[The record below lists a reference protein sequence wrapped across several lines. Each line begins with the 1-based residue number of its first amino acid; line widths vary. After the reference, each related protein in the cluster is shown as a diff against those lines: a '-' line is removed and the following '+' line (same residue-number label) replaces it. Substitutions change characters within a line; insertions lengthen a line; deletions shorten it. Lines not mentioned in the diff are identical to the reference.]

1 MMGDAVTATTSGAMC
16 MLGLVAGGRRGETSA
31 MGETRGIG
39 TGAIHTIE
47 SRHSWIIAAAA
58 LTMLSFAAGAPLTV
72 VVGLVPIAE
81 TLGAGRSLPSLATSL
96 AYLGTGVGGVACGL
110 MAGRFGQRA
119 VAMLGGFAILAGLVI
134 AAFGEPWSLL
144 VGIGIGVGLFGN
156 GALFPP
162 MLAYVSL
169 WFDRRRGTALA
180 LVSSGQY
187 VAGFVWPS
195 LFQWSIA
202 AFGWQRTMLL
212 YGVVAASVIVTL
224 AALVLRPPPVPLSGP
239 GSIRS
244 LPGAR
249 VLGMPPNR
257 ALGLMALGSF
267 LCCVPMA
274 MPAAHLVAFCGDLG
288 IRSSV
293 GAAMLSV
300 LLLSAFVAR
309 QFWGW
314 LSDRI
319 GGLWTVFVGG
329 LAQVVGM
336 LGFLATQDEAGLF
349 FAAAAYGLGFGGIVP
364 AYVLAVR
371 ELFPAV
377 EVTWRVP
384 ALLMCSLAGMAFG
397 AWMAGAIYDR
407 VGFYAAAW
415 WVGIAFGLA
424 QVALIGA
431 LLMRQ
436 RGGMRL
442 VRAPV

>member
-1 MMGDAVTATTSGAMC
+1 MQGAPTAES
-16 MLGLVAGGRRGETSA
+16 V
-31 MGETRGIG
+31 ETR
-39 TGAIHTIE
+39 
-47 SRHSWIIAAAA
+47 SSWIIACATLAMLA
-58 LTMLSFAAGAPLTV
+58 LAAGAPMTV
-72 VVGLVPIAE
+72 VIGLVPIAE
-81 TLGAGRSLPSLATSL
+81 TLGSGRSLPSLATSL
-96 AYLGTGVGGVACGL
+96 AYLGTGVGGVLCGL
-110 MAGRFGQRA
+110 LAGRFGQRA
-119 VAMLGGFAILAGLVI
+119 VAILGGVAIFAGLAI
-134 AAFGEPWSLL
+134 ASLAEPWSLL
-144 VGIGIGVGLFGN
+144 LGIGIGVGVFGN

-195 LFQWSIA
+195 VFERTIA
-202 AFGWQRTMLL
+202 AFGWQSTMLA
-212 YGVVAASVIVTL
+212 YGVISAAIIVAL
-224 AALVLRPPPVPLSGP
+224 AAVLLRPAPVPVGGSGA
-239 GSIRS
+239 IRS
-244 LPGAR
+244 VPGAQ
-249 VLGMPPNR
+249 VLGMAPNR
-257 ALGLMALGSF
+257 ALALIAAASF

-288 IRSSV
+288 IATSR

-300 LLLSAFVAR
+300 LLLSAFLAR

-319 GGLWTVFVGG
+319 GGLWTVMFGG
-329 LAQVVGM
+329 LAQTIGM
-336 LGFLATQDEAGLF
+336 MGFLVTQDEAGLF

-384 ALLMCSLAGMAFG
+384 AMLLCSLTGMAFG
-397 AWMAGAIYDR
+397 AWLAGVIYDA

-415 WVGIAFGLA
+415 WVGIAFNLA
-424 QVALIGA
+424 QLALVGG
-431 LLMRQ
+431 LLARMR
-436 RGGMRL
+436 RL
-442 VRAPV
+442 APA

>member
-1 MMGDAVTATTSGAMC
+1 MGDTGSIG
-16 MLGLVAGGRRGETSA
+16 AGG
-31 MGETRGIG
+31 TRS
-39 TGAIHTIE
+39 IE

-72 VVGLVPIAE
+72 VVGLVPITE

-96 AYLGTGVGGVACGL
+96 AYLGTGIGGVVCGL
-110 MAGRFGQRA
+110 LAGRFGQRA

-134 AAFGEPWSLL
+134 ASLGEPWSLL
-144 VGIGIGVGLFGN
+144 VGIGLGVGLFGN

-195 LFQWSIA
+195 VFERSIA
-202 AFGWQRTMLL
+202 VFGWQWTMLV
-212 YGVVAASVIVTL
+212 YGAAASAVIVML
-224 AALVLRPPPVPLSGP
+224 AAVLLRPPPVPLSGP
-239 GSIRS
+239 GGMRS
-244 LPGAR
+244 LPGAH
-249 VLGMPPNR
+249 VMGMPPNR
-257 ALGLMALGSF
+257 ALALLALGSF

-288 IRSSV
+288 IRTSV

-319 GGLWTVFVGG
+319 GGLWTVFIGG
-329 LAQVVGM
+329 LAQTAGM

-377 EVTWRVP
+377 EASWRVP

-397 AWMAGAIYDR
+397 AWLAGAIYDS

-415 WVGIAFGLA
+415 WVGIVFGLA
-424 QVALIGA
+424 QVGLIGA
-431 LLMRQ
+431 LLLRQ
-436 RGGMRL
+436 RRNWRVLG
-442 VRAPV
+442 ATA